1 MSKEEGHFKMKIGG
15 ISMVLVLGVF
25 NFVLIL
31 FQIST
36 GFRLIKVPFGVHK
49 KTGVTL
55 FVSATTHAVLAY
67 LTS

>member
-1 MSKEEGHFKMKIGG
+1 MKIGG
-15 ISMVLVLGVF
+15 ISIVLLLGIL

-31 FQIST
+31 FQISS
-36 GFRLIKVPFGVHK
+36 GFRLIKVPFEVHK
-49 KTGVTL
+49 RTGIAL